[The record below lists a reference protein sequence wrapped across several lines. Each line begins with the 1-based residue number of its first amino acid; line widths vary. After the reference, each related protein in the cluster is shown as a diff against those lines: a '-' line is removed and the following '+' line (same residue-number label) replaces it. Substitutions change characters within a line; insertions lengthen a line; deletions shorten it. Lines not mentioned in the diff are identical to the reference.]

1 MKKTRLLLL
10 FLCLCMILP
19 LLVACGKTDNG
30 DTDGGYK
37 PKYDGL
43 TRETA
48 ADLIPDDY
56 DLEGETIGL
65 FYGNHVEKSVIGIS
79 DTTDIVYSK
88 IHERNLSVESRL
100 NVDLDF
106 IASNTTYWEDVVAII
121 KQNVQTMSD
130 AYEIVFTSNNT
141 VTQQKLFNY
150 FHDFNDSEYID
161 ISADW
166 WYEDAIMETSVD
178 NYNYRFLYGDI
189 SIMDMGVAGTIYY
202 NKELYEQYLSTNKN
216 PDELYYKVL
225 DGQWTIE
232 EFIRLTKKSHIE
244 RGGDGANDIHGF
256 SLFRGAEPIQY
267 FREAAGIKMYE
278 RNEQGMP
285 EFTLNDERSLTF
297 LDKLFEL
304 IYENEGAW
312 LFYPNQTGMEVEHS
326 YDFSNGKVIFYLG
339 ILNDTLGEG
348 LHETLKEGMREM
360 KADFGMLPYPKLD
373 EFQEEYI
380 SFMHNASVMTV
391 CPVSTDIERVNEEL
405 SAVIEALASESYR
418 SVSVPY
424 YETALKA
431 AYNRD
436 DLSSQM
442 IDIITGQHDTVK
454 SKLTKNFVYEYS
466 WNMGKL
472 GHIFMTLMSEKSKN
486 FSSTYDSLIY
496 SAETGLK
503 DLIQQYKDGK
513 I

>member
-1 MKKTRLLLL
+1 
-10 FLCLCMILP
+10 MILP

-30 DTDGGYK
+30 DTNDGYK

-100 NVDLDF
+100 NVDLNF

-225 DGQWTIE
+225 DGQWTLE
-232 EFIRLTKKSHIE
+232 EFTRLTKKAHIE
-244 RGGDGANDIHGF
+244 RGGDGSNDIMATPYSEAL
-256 SLFRGAEPIQY
+256 SLF
-267 FREAAGIKMYE
+267 
-278 RNEQGMP
+278 
-285 EFTLNDERSLTF
+285 TT
-297 LDKLFEL
+297 
-304 IYENEGAW
+304 
-312 LFYPNQTGMEVEHS
+312 
-326 YDFSNGKVIFYLG
+326 
-339 ILNDTLGEG
+339 
-348 LHETLKEGMREM
+348 
-360 KADFGMLPYPKLD
+360 
-373 EFQEEYI
+373 
-380 SFMHNASVMTV
+380 
-391 CPVSTDIERVNEEL
+391 
-405 SAVIEALASESYR
+405 
-418 SVSVPY
+418 
-424 YETALKA
+424 
-431 AYNRD
+431 
-436 DLSSQM
+436 
-442 IDIITGQHDTVK
+442 
-454 SKLTKNFVYEYS
+454 
-466 WNMGKL
+466 
-472 GHIFMTLMSEKSKN
+472 SEKLPASRCTSVTSRVCLN
-486 FSSTYDSLIY
+486 SH
-496 SAETGLK
+496 
-503 DLIQQYKDGK
+503 
-513 I
+513 